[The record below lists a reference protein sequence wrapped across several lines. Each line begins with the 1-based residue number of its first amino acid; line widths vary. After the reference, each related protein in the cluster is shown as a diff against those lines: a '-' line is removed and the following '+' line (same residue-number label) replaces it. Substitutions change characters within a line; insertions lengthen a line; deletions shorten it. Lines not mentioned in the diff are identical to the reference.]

1 MVERSVSSWRVMHDL
16 NHLAV
21 GIEIAVIGVIVNVID
36 AMETETAIEMVTEV
50 EVEAEIEIVA
60 MIVGEV
66 LLVVIDVDLLRH
78 DADRAP
84 QQDDMAIVIEDH

>member
-50 EVEAEIEIVA
+50 EVEIEIVA

>member
-50 EVEAEIEIVA
+50 EAEIEIVA